1 MHRTAVLSLCAL
13 AAAYNT
19 AMAQGVGYDD
29 TPQIPGQKWKVHDKS
44 RPNPPVVTPAP
55 AGDPVPAPG
64 DATVLM
70 DGDLDAWQHAD
81 GRSAE
86 WTVGAG
92 GAVTVKAGTG
102 DILTRENF
110 GDCQLHVEFATPEP
124 VGESQGRGNS
134 GVFFFG
140 VYEIQVLDSFEN
152 TTYADGQCAAIYGQY
167 PPLVNVSRA
176 PGEWQTYDIFFEAP
190 AFDKEG
196 NLEKPAYVTVVHN
209 GVLVHNHRALLGR
222 TSHLSAP
229 SYSPHE
235 AEGPIKLQDHGNP
248 MRFRNLWVRRL
259 SAE

>member
-1 MHRTAVLSLCAL
+1 M
-13 AAAYNT
+13 
-19 AMAQGVGYDD
+19 
-29 TPQIPGQKWKVHDKS
+29 
-44 RPNPPVVTPAP
+44 
-55 AGDPVPAPG
+55 
-64 DATVLM
+64 
-70 DGDLDAWQHAD
+70 
-81 GRSAE
+81 
-86 WTVGAG
+86 
-92 GAVTVKAGTG
+92 
-102 DILTRENF
+102 
-110 GDCQLHVEFATPEP
+110 
-124 VGESQGRGNS
+124 
-134 GVFFFG
+134 FFFG